1 MSNAVARIALGL
13 WDQPGVRRM
22 AATILVIGALAPVIA
37 CDVAGPWQHRF
48 YAGACPRP
56 QLPVTESPQF
66 NDQQHEMRVLREQ
79 GFAGD
84 FFAQIE
90 LAHRY
95 EASRVTD
102 KNLEDPVEAASWYAL
117 ALANPTGYDRM
128 AAHDETHPDDHLR
141 LIAHFDDCRAFE
153 RISAYNQ
160 LNQLLTRMD
169 GGEWQ
174 KVKDRVIYVLS
185 TQGAPGY
192 ETLARMHDT
201 AFGPFG
207 EPLVNDEARYA
218 MGYPNHGGL
227 NGVLQLFPRND
238 VDAYLYN
245 ALAAQTGDVGA
256 FVLLRD
262 FEHGGPQRSSYAAF
276 ISTKVNR
283 WVPPYEFYPPDGPS
297 SGVPL
302 SDESQP
308 RTDIQEAALARIDE
322 LPFVHVA
329 DAMVY
334 LGVLPAPCDIPAL
347 QPQSIQALQAM
358 LGRPQTGHLDRIEK
372 VRAIQYAAVNG
383 SARAQL
389 VLAVMYSQ
397 GVGVPTDYARAFH
410 WFQRAE
416 DEGSPEAKYAI
427 STYFS
432 LGLAGV
438 ADQDK
443 AQAVVHQLNAAL
455 AGFTPSA
462 DRLQAILARVNGAP
476 HLPERDASW

>member
-1 MSNAVARIALGL
+1 MTNAVARIALWL
-13 WDQPGVRRM
+13 FSRPSVKRV
-22 AATILVIGALAPVIA
+22 AATILVIGALAPMIA
-37 CDVAGPWQHRF
+37 CDVAGPWSHKF
-48 YAGACPRP
+48 YVGACPRP
-56 QLPVTESPQF
+56 QIPVTDSPQF
-66 NDQQHEMRVLREQ
+66 NDQQHEIHALREQ
-79 GFAGD
+79 GFNGD

-95 EASRVTD
+95 EGGRATD
-102 KNLEDPVEAASWYAL
+102 KNLEDPVESATWYAL
-117 ALANPTGYDRM
+117 ALANPTGYEHL
-128 AAHDETHPDDHLR
+128 AAHDVSNPSDHSR

-153 RISAYNQ
+153 RISAYNE
-160 LNQLLTRMD
+160 LNQLLSHMD

-174 KVKDRVIYVLS
+174 KVMDRVIYVLS
-185 TQGAPGY
+185 TQGAPGF

-207 EPLVNDEARYA
+207 EPLDNDEARYA

-227 NGVLQLFPRND
+227 SGVLQLFPRND
-238 VDAYLYN
+238 IDAYLYN
-245 ALAAQTGDVGA
+245 DLAAQTGDVGA
-256 FVLLRD
+256 YVLLKD
-262 FEHGGPQRSSYAAF
+262 FEHGGPQRTGYANF

-283 WVPPYEFYPPDGPS
+283 WVPPYEFYPPDAPA
-297 SGVPL
+297 SGVPH

-308 RTDIQEAALARIDE
+308 RNDYQEAALSRIDE
-322 LPFVHVA
+322 LPFIHVA

-334 LGVLPAPCDIPAL
+334 LGALPAPCDFANL
-347 QPQSIQALQAM
+347 HPQGVQALQAM
-358 LGRPQTGHLDRIEK
+358 LGRPQTGHLERIEK
-372 VRAIQYAAVNG
+372 VRAIQLAAVNG
-383 SARAQL
+383 SPRAQL

-416 DEGSPEAKYAI
+416 EEGSPEAKYAI

-438 ADQDK
+438 ADQSK
-443 AQAVVHQLNAAL
+443 AQAVVQQLNAAL

-462 DRLQAILARVNGAP
+462 DRLQAILARVNGAQ
-476 HLPERDASW
+476 HLPERESW

>member
-1 MSNAVARIALGL
+1 MTNAVARIALWL
-13 WDQPGVRRM
+13 WNRPGVRRV
-22 AATILVIGALAPVIA
+22 AATILVIGALAPMIA
-37 CDVAGPWQHRF
+37 CDVAGPWAHKL
-48 YAGACPRP
+48 YVGACPRP
-56 QLPVTESPQF
+56 QIPVIDGAQF
-66 NDQQHEMRVLREQ
+66 NDQQREMRALREQ

-84 FFAQIE
+84 FFAQVE

-95 EASRVTD
+95 EASRATD
-102 KNLEDPVEAASWYAL
+102 KNLDDPVESATWYAL
-117 ALANPTGYDRM
+117 ALANSTGYEHM
-128 AAHDETHPDDHLR
+128 AAHDLANPTDR
-141 LIAHFDDCRAFE
+141 SRVIAHFDDCRAFE
-153 RISAYNQ
+153 RISAYNE
-160 LNQLLTRMD
+160 LNQLLSRMD

-185 TQGAPGY
+185 TEGAPGF
-192 ETLARMHDT
+192 ETLARMHDS

-207 EPLVNDEARYA
+207 EPLDNDEARYA

-227 NGVLQLFPRND
+227 SGVLQLFPRND

-245 ALAAQTGDVGA
+245 DLAAQTGDVGA
-256 FVLLRD
+256 FVLLKD
-262 FEHGGPQRSSYAAF
+262 FERGGPQRASYAAF

-283 WVPPYEFYPPDGPS
+283 WVPPYEFYPPDAPP

-308 RTDIQEAALARIDE
+308 RNDIQEAALARIDE

-334 LGVLPAPCDIPAL
+334 IGALHAACDFGHLLPQDV
-347 QPQSIQALQAM
+347 QALQAM
-358 LGRPQTGHLDRIEK
+358 LGRPQTGRLDRIER

-383 SARAQL
+383 SPRAQL

-410 WFQRAE
+410 WFHRAE
-416 DEGSPEAKYAI
+416 EEGSPEAKYAI

-443 AQAVVHQLNAAL
+443 AQAVVQQLNAAL
-455 AGFTPSA
+455 SGFTPSA

-476 HLPERDASW
+476 HMPERDGSW

>member
-1 MSNAVARIALGL
+1 MTNAVARIALWL
-13 WDQPGVRRM
+13 WNRPGVRRM
-22 AATILVIGALAPVIA
+22 GATILVIGALAPMIA
-37 CDVAGPWQHRF
+37 CDVAGPWGHKL
-48 YAGACPRP
+48 YVGACPRP
-56 QLPVTESPQF
+56 QLAVTDSAQF
-66 NDQQHEMRVLREQ
+66 NDQQHELRALREL

-95 EASRVTD
+95 EASRATD
-102 KNLEDPVEAASWYAL
+102 KNLDDPVESATWYAL
-117 ALANPTGYDRM
+117 ALANSTGYEHM
-128 AAHDETHPDDHLR
+128 AARDQSNPSDR
-141 LIAHFDDCRAFE
+141 SRVIAHFDDCRAFE
-153 RISAYNQ
+153 RVTAYNQ
-160 LNQLLTRMD
+160 LNQLLSRMD

-185 TQGAPGY
+185 TEGAPGF
-192 ETLARMHDT
+192 ETLARMHDS

-207 EPLVNDEARYA
+207 EPLDNDEARYA

-227 NGVLQLFPRND
+227 SGVLQLFPRND

-245 ALAAQTGDVGA
+245 DLAAQTGDVGA

-262 FEHGGPQRSSYAAF
+262 FDHGGPPRASYAAF
-276 ISTKVNR
+276 ISTQVNR
-283 WVPPYEFYPPDGPS
+283 WVPPYEFYPPDAPP

-308 RTDIQEAALARIDE
+308 RNDIQEAALARIDE

-329 DAMVY
+329 DAMTY
-334 LGVLPAPCDIPAL
+334 IGALHAPCDFGHLRA
-347 QPQSIQALQAM
+347 QDVQALQAM
-358 LGRPQTGHLDRIEK
+358 LGRPQTGQLSRIER

-383 SARAQL
+383 SPRAQL

-476 HLPERDASW
+476 HMPERDGSW